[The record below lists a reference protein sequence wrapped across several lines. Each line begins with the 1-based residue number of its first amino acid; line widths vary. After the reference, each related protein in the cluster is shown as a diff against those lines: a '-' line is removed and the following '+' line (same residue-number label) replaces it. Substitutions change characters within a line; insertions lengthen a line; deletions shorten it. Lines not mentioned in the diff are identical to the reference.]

1 MSNENARILIV
12 GLLKIQSSYKD
23 NTQATAG
30 DVPDTVQFWVEPE
43 GASRIRTFA
52 TDHDIHIYSFPHP
65 SDAGEAVIGAYIQNI
80 QQHYGDLV
88 ASTHAV
94 YFEDYLNEE
103 DVIAQLAATEL
114 NGGLQI
120 TESGIAFYNPDRAP
134 YETQSKPER

>member
-1 MSNENARILIV
+1 MSTENSRILIV
-12 GLLKIQSSYKD
+12 ALLTIQSSYIN
-23 NTQATAG
+23 NTQEPAG

-65 SDAGEAVIGAYIQNI
+65 TDAGEAVIDAYLQNI
-80 QQHYGDLV
+80 QQHYSDLI

-94 YFEDYLNEE
+94 YFEDYTNED

-114 NGGLQI
+114 NGGLQV
-120 TESGIAFYNPDRAP
+120 TESGIAFYNPDRGA
-134 YETQSKPER
+134 YETQSKPR